1 MFLHVG
7 LGNPGSLYRNHRH
20 NVGFMAIDHLI
31 EYYNVSKS
39 KNKFNGEYAKIT
51 KTNGASF
58 FFKPNKFMNNSGQPV
73 SEIINYFSIP
83 TSSVF
88 VWHDEIDL
96 KQCKVRVKRG
106 GGHGGHNG
114 VRDIIKHIGNNFNRI
129 RIGIGRPTG
138 FIDPASWVLSPFN
151 ELDLKSGWLIKLLK
165 IMAKEAYKLEK
176 NDFEGFMN
184 KVSIIKSSSD

>member
-7 LGNPGSLYRNHRH
+7 LGNPGILYRNHRH

-39 KNKFNGEYAKIT
+39 KNKFNGEYAKIN
-51 KTNGASF
+51 KANGVSIY
-58 FFKPNKFMNNSGQPV
+58 FKPNKFMNNSGQPV

-129 RIGIGRPTG
+129 RIGIGRPSG

-165 IMAKEAYKLEK
+165 IMAKEAYKLET

>member
-1 MFLHVG
+1 
-7 LGNPGSLYRNHRH
+7 
-20 NVGFMAIDHLI
+20 
-31 EYYNVSKS
+31 
-39 KNKFNGEYAKIT
+39 
-51 KTNGASF
+51 
-58 FFKPNKFMNNSGQPV
+58 MNNSGQPV

-83 TSSVF
+83 KSSVF

-114 VRDIIKHIGNNFNRI
+114 GRDLIKHIGNNFNRI

-138 FIDPASWVLSPFN
+138 FIDTASWVLSPFN
-151 ELDLKSGWLIKLLK
+151 EPELNSGWLIILLK